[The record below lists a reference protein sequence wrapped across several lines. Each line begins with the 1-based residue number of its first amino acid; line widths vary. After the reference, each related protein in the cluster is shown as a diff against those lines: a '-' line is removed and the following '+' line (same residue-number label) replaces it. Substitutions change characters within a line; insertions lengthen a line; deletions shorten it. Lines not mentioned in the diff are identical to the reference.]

1 MKYRRNTIDYQI
13 TMDNLRWIDDV
24 IPMTRSE
31 RRSLHA
37 WVRDGNDID
46 SNPWEYYDECGMLLP
61 YLQAFRLKYGYSG
74 GPWDHWKGPETQL
87 FWDNDRKTF
96 ISRDDYC

>member
-1 MKYRRNTIDYQI
+1 MKFRKNTIDYQI

-24 IPMTRSE
+24 VPMTRPE

-37 WVRDGNDID
+37 WVIDGHDID
-46 SNPWEYYDECGMLLP
+46 SNPWNYLDECGMQLP

-74 GPWDHWKGPETQL
+74 GPWDHWKGPDTQL
-87 FWDNDRKTF
+87 FWDDERKTF
-96 ISRDDYC
+96 TPLGNYY

>member
-1 MKYRRNTIDYQI
+1 MKVVKKSFDYQI

-24 IPMTRSE
+24 IPMTRPE

-37 WVRDGNDID
+37 WVIDGNDID
-46 SNPWEYYDECGMLLP
+46 SNPWDYRDEYGMPLS

-74 GPWDHWKGPETQL
+74 GPWDHWKGPENQL
-87 FWDNDRKTF
+87 FWDNDNKKF